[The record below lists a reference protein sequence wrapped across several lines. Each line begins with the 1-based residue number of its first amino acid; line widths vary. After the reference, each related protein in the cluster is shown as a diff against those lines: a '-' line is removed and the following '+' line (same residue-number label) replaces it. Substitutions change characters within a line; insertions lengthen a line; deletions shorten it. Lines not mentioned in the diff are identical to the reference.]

1 MEARRMIECVSRA
14 RLVLN
19 VGCRPHVGDSKASS
33 FGVQLMMILM
43 FFSGFLCFSMVSLWL
58 FLLFQLFSCGLQ
70 WFSFDFNG
78 FSMVVFVF
86 QWLFSLSFCLFSLIK
101 SLGAVVARPHAKKK
115 ARGRA
120 ETAVARPHR
129 AKEKGTAELN
139 VY

>member
-14 RLVLN
+14 RLVLK

-78 FSMVVFVF
+78 FFNGRLCFSMVIFLRF
-86 QWLFSLSFCLFSLIK
+86 LFAF
-101 SLGAVVARPHAKKK
+101 H
-115 ARGRA
+115 
-120 ETAVARPHR
+120 
-129 AKEKGTAELN
+129 
-139 VY
+139 

>member
-1 MEARRMIECVSRA
+1 MCFKSAPRTES
-14 RLVLN
+14 

-78 FSMVVFVF
+78 FSMVFFVF
-86 QWLFSLSFCLFSLIK
+86 QWLFSLGFLF
-101 SLGAVVARPHAKKK
+101 VFH
-115 ARGRA
+115 
-120 ETAVARPHR
+120 
-129 AKEKGTAELN
+129 
-139 VY
+139 

>member
-1 MEARRMIECVSRA
+1 MVIFLR
-14 RLVLN
+14 
-19 VGCRPHVGDSKASS
+19 
-33 FGVQLMMILM
+33 
-43 FFSGFLCFSMVSLWL
+43 FFVC
-58 FLLFQLFSCGLQ
+58 
-70 WFSFDFNG
+70 
-78 FSMVVFVF
+78 
-86 QWLFSLSFCLFSLIK
+86 FSLIK